1 MIKRLSCLIILC
13 FVSFYV
19 GSMVAPKTNLHQVQK
34 ENMFVQ
40 QESLEEKKDHNVIV
54 IGHISGQYQHIYKQK
69 KK

>member
-13 FVSFYV
+13 FVSFCV
-19 GSMVAPKTNLHQVQK
+19 GSVMAPKYNLHQVQK
-34 ENMFVQ
+34 VNGFVQ
-40 QESLEEKKDHNVIV
+40 QQSFEEKKDHNEVI

>member
-19 GSMVAPKTNLHQVQK
+19 GSMMAPKMNLHQVQK
-34 ENMFVQ
+34 VNMIVQ
-40 QESLEEKKDHNVIV
+40 PESVKEQSSHNGVI
-54 IGHISGQYQHIYKQK
+54 IGHISGQYQHMYKQK

>member
-19 GSMVAPKTNLHQVQK
+19 GSMMAPKMNLHQVQK
-34 ENMFVQ
+34 VNMVVQ
-40 QESLEEKKDHNVIV
+40 QLSVEEQSSHNGVI
-54 IGHISGQYQHIYKQK
+54 IGHISGQYQHMYKQK

>member
-19 GSMVAPKTNLHQVQK
+19 GSMMAPKMNLHQVQK
-34 ENMFVQ
+34 VNMIVQ
-40 QESLEEKKDHNVIV
+40 QESVKEQPSHNGVI